1 MQMNVRITWTRFLV
15 ACVLP
20 VVVGIVFL
28 GWFIRR
34 GPSAVITDRT
44 SLQAL
49 LFIPK
54 DLRGFV
60 VEEYVKSGDSFAYQ
74 MPGNARIR
82 PVWRLQIS
90 AAVKDIE
97 YWKDAFRSYLGQCG
111 RYLERQSSP
120 GETRMPFTPST
131 SPGARG
137 QVSFKADESTGELR
151 ITFVYYQ
158 PSRALGIWK
167 VKWNRILASVLRRA
181 RPPVAIHAITSA
193 T

>member
-1 MQMNVRITWTRFLV
+1 MQMNVRITRTRFLV
-15 ACVLP
+15 ACVLA
-20 VVVGIVFL
+20 VVVGVVFL
-28 GWFIRR
+28 AWYIRR

-54 DLRGFV
+54 DLREFV
-60 VEEYVKSGDSFAYQ
+60 VEEHVKPGDSFAYQ

-90 AAVKDIE
+90 AAVKDLE

-131 SPGARG
+131 SPGACG

-167 VKWNRILASVLRRA
+167 AKWNRILASVLRRA
-181 RPPVAIHAITSA
+181 PAAANALTRAS
-193 T
+193 